1 MSKRKQAIQKEFLK
15 VGFNVDFNK
24 KNGQYNVYKRGAYEG
39 YFRTLDDA
47 QDFLSI
53 I

>member
-1 MSKRKQAIQKEFLK
+1 MSKRKQSIQKEFLK
-15 VGFNVDFNK
+15 KGCNVDFNK
-24 KNGQYNVYKRGAYEG
+24 NNGQYNVYRRGSYEG

-53 I
+53 L